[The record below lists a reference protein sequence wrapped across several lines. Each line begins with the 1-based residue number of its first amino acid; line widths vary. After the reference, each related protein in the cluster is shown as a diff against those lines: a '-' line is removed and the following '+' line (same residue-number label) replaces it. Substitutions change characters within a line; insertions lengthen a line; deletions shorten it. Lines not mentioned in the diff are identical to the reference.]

1 METTE
6 IYIYGASGH
15 GKVVLD
21 VALRLGLIVKGFVD
35 DDKSKKNLLNYQV
48 FSFEDVKSYTKNF
61 ALGIGNNKIREVIFE
76 KLKKNKFN
84 IASLIDSSVIL
95 SSYVT
100 IGEGTVIFPNAVI
113 NSSTTLGKGCIINTS
128 AVVEHDCQISDFVH
142 ISPNASLA
150 GGVKVGKYTQIGIGA
165 CVKQNIIIGK
175 NVLVGAGAVIIENIP
190 DNVIVV
196 GNPGR
201 VIKNNE

>member
-1 METTE
+1 MEITE

-35 DDKSKKNLLNYQV
+35 DDKIKKNLLDYPVFLFNNVKNYAR
-48 FSFEDVKSYTKNF
+48 NF
-61 ALGIGNNKIREVIFE
+61 ALGIGNNKIREAIFE
-76 KLKKNKFN
+76 KLKKNKLN
-84 IASLIDSSVIL
+84 IVSLIDPNSIL
-95 SSYVT
+95 STHVAV
-100 IGEGTVIFPNAVI
+100 GEGTVIFANAVI

-128 AVVEHDCQISDFVH
+128 AVVEHDCHIGDFVH

-150 GGVKVGKYTQIGIGA
+150 GGVKIGKYTQIGIGA

-175 NVLVGAGAVIIENIP
+175 NVLVGAGAVIVENIP

-201 VIKNNE
+201 IIKTNE